1 MIKRISKLYSQK
13 QILKNLMLKELK
25 AKYAG
30 SFLGIA
36 WAVVTPLLIMAA
48 INFVFGSVMKMQI
61 ERFPLFV
68 LSAILPW
75 MCFSSSL
82 SDATPSIIRNAQILN
97 QFTICREILP
107 ISSVLVNYIVCCLG
121 FAVMLPIF
129 VIFKIQIL
137 PFLILL
143 PFIIFLQLIF
153 TVGVCLLLSSLNVF
167 FRDTAHILE
176 VLLMFWFWVTPVFY
190 SQEMIPPRFRWV
202 CELNPMNAYVT
213 MSRNVLFDAKL
224 PAFHV
229 ALYAL
234 VAAFVM
240 ACVGYALFIK
250 YEGNFLKRV

>member
-1 MIKRISKLYSQK
+1 MIKRIYKLYSQR
-13 QILKNLMLKELK
+13 QILKNLVLKELK

-36 WAVVTPLLIMAA
+36 WAVVTPLLIMGV
-48 INFVFGSVMKMQI
+48 INFVFGSVMKIQI

-82 SDATPSIIRNAQILN
+82 FDATPSIIRNAQVLN

-107 ISSVLVNYIVCCLG
+107 ISSVLANYIICCFG

-129 VIFKIQIL
+129 VIFKIQVL
-137 PFLILL
+137 PFLVILPL
-143 PFIIFLQLIF
+143 IIFLQFIF
-153 TVGVCLLLSSLNVF
+153 TAGICLLLSCLNVF

-190 SQEMIPPRFRWV
+190 SQEMIPARFRWV

-213 MSRNVLFDAKL
+213 MSRNVLFEARL
-224 PAFHV
+224 PALHT
-229 ALYAL
+229 ALYAF
-234 VAAFVM
+234 VAAFV
-240 ACVGYALFIK
+240 AVCAGYALFIK
-250 YEGNFLKRV
+250 YEESFLKRV